1 MPIRSGHNWGKLA
14 VDGSS
19 LVFRIG
25 GRAGFAVPLP
35 DVSQAQQ
42 GREEVMLE
50 FPLDDTV
57 AGEAACRSRCA
68 RLRALR
74 SSWFRLFGC
83 FAGRPDTVPLLGDN
97 MLAVGAH
104 TACAGCVR
112 ACRVFLSRAWAS
124 MSLVCHPLAPDS
136 RSLPRRSRGHPG

>member
-1 MPIRSGHNWGKLA
+1 MVPPFFPRPRPPFSLCSGHNWGKLA

-57 AGEAACRSRCA
+57 AGEAVWRC
-68 RLRALR
+68 
-74 SSWFRLFGC
+74 G
-83 FAGRPDTVPLLGDN
+83 
-97 MLAVGAH
+97 
-104 TACAGCVR
+104 
-112 ACRVFLSRAWAS
+112 
-124 MSLVCHPLAPDS
+124 
-136 RSLPRRSRGHPG
+136 